1 MVTGDPG
8 VLGAH
13 VTQSMKI
20 VSYIFLKWLRGLFW
34 DELESI
40 RKLRDAPKWG
50 CFDCQALVPNSQIPK
65 LNTKWNQQALQNS
78 CELLRQRRELHAS
91 SWNCM
96 QAYVTACKLMYLHA
110 FWNILEHTAWIME
123 HSETFCMHSET
134 FWNFLHAYW
143 NILELYCLH
152 TVKEF
157 QLGTRTDTQ
166 TDGQKT
172 LGLVELRLRS

>member
-1 MVTGDPG
+1 M
-8 VLGAH
+8 GA
-13 VTQSMKI
+13 
-20 VSYIFLKWLRGLFW
+20 
-34 DELESI
+34 E
-40 RKLRDAPKWG
+40 
-50 CFDCQALVPNSQIPK
+50 
-65 LNTKWNQQALQNS
+65 NQQALQNS

-143 NILELYCLH
+143 NIPDHSACIMEHAAYAFCNILVNSGTFWNILEYGSASILEH
-152 TVKEF
+152 SGIWIWKHS
-157 QLGTRTDTQ
+157 GTFCMHSGTFCQ
-166 TDGQKT
+166 G
-172 LGLVELRLRS
+172 RLWDLSSTPNTADFIR